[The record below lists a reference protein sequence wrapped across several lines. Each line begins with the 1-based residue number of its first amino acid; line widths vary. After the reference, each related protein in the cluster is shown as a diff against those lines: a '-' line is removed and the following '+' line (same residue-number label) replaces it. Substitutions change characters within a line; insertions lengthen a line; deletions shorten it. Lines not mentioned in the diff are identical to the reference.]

1 MSRGPFLGN
10 STSVPPLAMESTIA
24 GSCPLSSC
32 PVLETTQSMVDL
44 TTLPSVMSF
53 SQPSSLLA
61 MGSGVKVRSN
71 GVTSKVSAM
80 NTVLNVQ
87 TQATYVGE
95 MLQKVNAESA
105 VKPFNGESGVKPF
118 NGKRSINGQLL
129 ETLTSSPAV
138 NLSCTEA
145 LPTEGYSKLQCF
157 SDAHN
162 STSNVPQNKPDI
174 SCQHVSTK
182 LNLNP
187 TTTDRLG
194 PVHTSGPPVDL
205 TTAILSSLVN
215 QQPIPAPVEST
226 SKSAPTKFLL
236 PKANGQTS
244 PLVPGPVCDL
254 KGLSPSAILAGQIVT
269 CLQPNTDAAQL
280 INQIPTT
287 LLPMSQ
293 LSSIFSLPSLSPA
306 TVSHKTVPCQSGSVR
321 VPLGVVQGHVPV
333 SLSPATVSHKT
344 VPSQSGS
351 VRVPL
356 GVVQGRVPVSLSG
369 KNHLK
374 EESGK
379 ENEISPPKRP
389 RLA

>member
-32 PVLETTQSMVDL
+32 PVFETTQSMVDL

-53 SQPSSLLA
+53 SQPSSLLT
-61 MGSGVKVRSN
+61 MGSGVRVRSN

-105 VKPFNGESGVKPF
+105 VKPFNAESGVKPF
-118 NGKRSINGQLL
+118 KGKRSINGQLL
-129 ETLTSSPAV
+129 ETQTSSPAV
-138 NLSCTEA
+138 NLTCTEA

-157 SDAHN
+157 SDADTTAHN
-162 STSNVPQNKPDI
+162 SSSNVPQNKPDI
-174 SCQHVSTK
+174 SYQHASTK

-226 SKSAPTKFLL
+226 SKSAPTKYLL

-269 CLQPNTDAAQL
+269 CLQPNTDASQL

-293 LSSIFSLPSLSPA
+293 LSSIFSLPSISPG
-306 TVSHKTVPCQSGSVR
+306 TVSSKTVPC
-321 VPLGVVQGHVPV
+321 
-333 SLSPATVSHKT
+333 
-344 VPSQSGS
+344 QSGS

-374 EESGK
+374 EDSGK